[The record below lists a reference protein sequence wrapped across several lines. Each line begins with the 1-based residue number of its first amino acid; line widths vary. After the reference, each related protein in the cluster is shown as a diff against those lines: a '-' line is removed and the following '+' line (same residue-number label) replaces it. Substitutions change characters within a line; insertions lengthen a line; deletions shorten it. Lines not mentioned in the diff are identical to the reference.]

1 MKNLLIVALAL
12 FVLAACKTVIYTG
25 NIGNQVQ
32 TQVQLGQKNFK
43 VLGSFTG
50 SATARTATMGIKNA
64 EGLFAEAKSN
74 LISNAKSAGV
84 ELTGART
91 LINVTY
97 DMLQNPNRVHV
108 VIHAEIIEFI

>member
-1 MKNLLIVALAL
+1 MLFLFALLTVICFAS
-12 FVLAACKTVIYTG
+12 CKTVIYTG

-32 TQVQLGQKNFK
+32 TQVQLSQKNFK

-64 EGLFAEAKSN
+64 EGLFAEAKAN

-108 VIHAEIIEFI
+108 VIHAEIIEFL